1 MHPNEIFKLHK
12 YRHRI
17 SEINGQIENLL
28 FKQSEINNEIQH
40 LLKVID
46 KYERNIEEIEHKL
59 KQKQ

>member
-1 MHPNEIFKLHK
+1 MHQNELKKLQK
-12 YRHRI
+12 YKRRI
-17 SEINGQIENLL
+17 SEINGQIENL
-28 FKQSEINNEIQH
+28 FSKQSDINKEIQH